1 MESEYSLRAGQ
12 SEELPIISFFSGTE
26 RFRWFIL
33 LQCSENGR
41 IQLQYDAETADRIRN
56 RQKNW
61 INRTGGI
68 ELTGKNYDQIV
79 EYILANQ
86 EKFYRLA
93 YSYIKNQDGAMD
105 AVQNA
110 ICRALE
116 KSDSLRDINA
126 VKTWF
131 YRILVNECLMYIRK
145 HEKEIPI
152 DSGDWDGFGDRV
164 YIESAFEPDD
174 GISKMLDRLGSEVKT
189 IILLYYF
196 EELTLKEISE
206 ITQTNLNTVKSRL
219 YSGLRKLKGIIKEDS
234 D

>member
-1 MESEYSLRAGQ
+1 
-12 SEELPIISFFSGTE
+12 
-26 RFRWFIL
+26 
-33 LQCSENGR
+33 
-41 IQLQYDAETADRIRN
+41 
-56 RQKNW
+56 
-61 INRTGGI
+61 
-68 ELTGKNYDQIV
+68 
-79 EYILANQ
+79 
-86 EKFYRLA
+86 
-93 YSYIKNQDGAMD
+93 
-105 AVQNA
+105 
-110 ICRALE
+110 
-116 KSDSLRDINA
+116 
-126 VKTWF
+126 
-131 YRILVNECLMYIRK
+131 MYIRK

-152 DSGDWDGFGDRV
+152 DSGDWDGCGDRV